1 MQNRSSPS
9 SESAL
14 GDATA
19 ASLSSTIGKDFLASI
34 VVFLVA
40 LPLCMGIAIA
50 SGAPEDKAA
59 SVGIITGIVGGILVG
74 AIGGSPL
81 QVSGPAAGLSVMVAQ
96 LASTHGWQSVGL
108 IVALGGFMQLIGGLC
123 RLGQWFRAVSPA
135 VIHGMLAGIGI
146 LILASQF
153 QIMLDHKPLPSGLAN
168 LMALPHSFMEGVIP
182 SSDSTADDAAR
193 IGFLAILIILLWKP
207 CTPKSLHIVPPALV
221 AVIVATVV
229 SIAASIPITKVA
241 IPDSLTD
248 AITWPTSGIPE
259 NFAGWRSLLIS
270 AFSLALIASAETL
283 LCATAV
289 DAMHSGERTNYD
301 REMAAQGV
309 GNLIC
314 GLLGALP
321 MTGVIVRSSANVE
334 AGAKT
339 RLSTILHGMWLLG
352 CVLVIPFALR
362 DIPRASLA
370 AILVITGYK
379 LVNPKMIKSLYQ
391 LGRGEIFIY
400 LITVITIVTT
410 DLLTGVVAG
419 IVAAALKLFYVFSR
433 LIVSVDYQPNGDRT
447 ILHLVGTAT
456 FVSLP
461 RLAAVLEAIPP
472 TTELHVDF
480 TKLDYIDHACLD
492 LLGAWEKQHSITGG
506 RLIIDWDEL
515 TTRFHRGV
523 TEDAA
528 ASA

>member
-1 MQNRSSPS
+1 M
-9 SESAL
+9 
-14 GDATA
+14 
-19 ASLSSTIGKDFLASI
+19 GKDFLASI

-59 SVGIITGIVGGILVG
+59 SVGIITGIVGGVIVG
-74 AIGGSPL
+74 AIAGSPL
-81 QVSGPAAGLSVMVAQ
+81 QVSGPAAGLSVIIAQ
-96 LASTHGWQSVGL
+96 LARTHGWESVGI
-108 IVALGGFMQLIGGLC
+108 IVAMAGFMQLIGGLC
-123 RLGQWFRAVSPA
+123 RFGQWFRAVSPA

-146 LILASQF
+146 LIFASQF
-153 QIMLDHKPLPSGLAN
+153 QIMLDHKPLPSGLSN
-168 LMALPHSFMEGVIP
+168 LLALPSSIIEGLVP
-182 SSDSTADDAAR
+182 NGATTADDAAR
-193 IGFLAILIILLWKP
+193 IGMLTILIIALWKP
-207 CTPKSLHIVPPALV
+207 CTPKALHVVPPALV
-221 AVIVATVV
+221 AVVIATAT
-229 SIAASIPITKVA
+229 SIWASIPITKVA
-241 IPDSLTD
+241 IPDSLVD
-248 AITWPTSGIPE
+248 AITWPTAGIPGD
-259 NFAGWRSLLIS
+259 FAGWKSLLIS
-270 AFSLALIASAETL
+270 SASLALIASAETL

-334 AGAKT
+334 AGGKT
-339 RLSTILHGMWLLG
+339 RLSAILHGMWLLG

-370 AILVITGYK
+370 AILVFTGYK

-400 LITVITIVTT
+400 LITVVTIVTT
-410 DLLTGVVAG
+410 DLLTGVVVGITAAG
-419 IVAAALKLFYVFSR
+419 LKLFYVFSR
-433 LIVSVDYQPNGDRT
+433 LDVSVEYQPNGDRT
-447 ILHLVGTAT
+447 VLHLTGAAT

-461 RLAAVLEAIPP
+461 RMAAVLEAIPQ

-480 TKLDYIDHACLD
+480 NKLDYIDHACLD
-492 LLGAWEKQHSITGG
+492 LLAAWEKQHAVTGG
-506 RLIIDWDEL
+506 RLIIDWEDL
-515 TTRFHRGV
+515 TTKFHRGL
-523 TEDAA
+523 TTK
-528 ASA
+528 ASSSK